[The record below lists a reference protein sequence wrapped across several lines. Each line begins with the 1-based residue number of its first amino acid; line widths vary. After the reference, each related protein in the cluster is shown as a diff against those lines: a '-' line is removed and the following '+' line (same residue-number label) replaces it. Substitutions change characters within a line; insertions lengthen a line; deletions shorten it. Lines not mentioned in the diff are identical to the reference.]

1 MNSGTKTEVIDL
13 EDSNVVCEDLED
25 FPVDTYGA
33 VGGNLAS
40 IPIICGGVVTKN
52 SDHTSDKCLK
62 YTILN
67 IQCRKMYNVC
77 EKSSSLFDV
86 GSMGS
91 CWQQPDTD
99 YTCCA
104 HNSVTPP

>member
-62 YTILN
+62 YTIQGAEVISRILRQV
-67 IQCRKMYNVC
+67 ILT
-77 EKSSSLFDV
+77 SSCPALIL
-86 GSMGS
+86 
-91 CWQQPDTD
+91 QAP
-99 YTCCA
+99 
-104 HNSVTPP
+104 NSS